1 MDVINFTKP
10 RRLTASDNISGF
22 DCGLPLVNDWL
33 ARHAATAGRQGTAVV
48 YTTFTK
54 DINGADM
61 LAGFYTLS
69 AYSIEHSGASG
80 WLKRNSPNPI
90 PAILLGMMGVDIRF
104 QTMHVGSQLLRDAVL
119 RSMNAAAIIG
129 ARALLVEPATNQA
142 VAFYERY
149 DFRHIPK
156 SSRMFTPLNI
166 RNHR

>member
-10 RRLTASDNISGF
+10 RRLTANDDISGF
-22 DCGLPLVNDWL
+22 DCGLSLVNDWL
-33 ARHAATAGRQGTAVV
+33 ARHAAMAGRQGTAVV
-48 YTTFTK
+48 YATFTK
-54 DINGADM
+54 DINGTDM

-129 ARALLVEPATNQA
+129 ARALLVEPATDQA